1 MLLFGRKEKEKYD
14 KVFFAMINYIAKLE
28 KENLHL
34 KSQVVELSV
43 ERTKNAE
50 MGTERVWQNC
60 KRKCR
65 FNLGKKQS
73 A

>member
-50 MGTERVWQNC
+50 MGTERV
-60 KRKCR
+60 
-65 FNLGKKQS
+65 
-73 A
+73 